1 MSLSLRSKL
10 SLTLGGLLTVVLSV
24 GFLGIYWSERSAIL
38 KKTAE
43 GQAALLAQFAQT
55 CTDALAVDDELA
67 LLNAAAA
74 LQRIPT
80 VRQAYCRDGRGR
92 VLGEGPSNPSAK
104 SDLRLFRQSIRVRSG
119 KQAEAVI
126 AYSNTA
132 VEAEVRQSLQGA
144 ARRIVSVS
152 VVTLGVG
159 ILAALVVA
167 GQLIRPL
174 QKIAWGTRQIAAGR
188 LSYRLHLGRGD
199 ELGRLADD
207 FDRMAE
213 RLGELDRMKE
223 DFVSNVT
230 HELRSPLSAIQSYV
244 NLMTEDFRAGRHG
257 NTMDHLT
264 VVRNN
269 ATRLAKFVNDILDLA
284 KIEAGSGK
292 LRLTSVPVFEILLE
306 VETLFR
312 LKARENAISL
322 TVAPPDPAL
331 TAHADE
337 GAVHQIITNLVS
349 NALKFT
355 PAGGQVT
362 LSATSTVSSAND
374 PLLAQSLN
382 NADPDHKNRIFMRLS
397 VSDTGRGID
406 RESLARIFDRF
417 EQVKE
422 AKDSVKGLKGS
433 GLGLAISRGLAEA
446 QGGKLLAESVPGQG
460 SVFSLYLPKVQ

>member
-1 MSLSLRSKL
+1 MAKN
-10 SLTLGGLLTVVLSV
+10 
-24 GFLGIYWSERSAIL
+24 
-38 KKTAE
+38 
-43 GQAALLAQFAQT
+43 
-55 CTDALAVDDELA
+55 D
-67 LLNAAAA
+67 
-74 LQRIPT
+74 LQ
-80 VRQAYCRDGRGR
+80 
-92 VLGEGPSNPSAK
+92 
-104 SDLRLFRQSIRVRSG
+104 LFRQSVRVRSG

-126 AYSNTA
+126 AYSKTA
-132 VEAEVRQSLQGA
+132 VEAEVQHSLQGA

-159 ILAALVVA
+159 ILAALLVA
-167 GQLIRPL
+167 GQMIRPL
-174 QKIAWGTRQIAAGR
+174 QKIARGTQQIAAGR

-244 NLMTEDFRAGRHG
+244 NLMTEDVRSGRHG

-264 VVRNN
+264 VIRNN
-269 ATRLAKFVNDILDLA
+269 ALRLSKFVNDILDLA
-284 KIEAGSGK
+284 KIEARSGGLK
-292 LRLTSVPVFEILLE
+292 LKPVSVFEIISE

-312 LKARENAISL
+312 LKAQENTISL
-322 TVAPPDPAL
+322 TVASPDPTL

-362 LSATSTVSSAND
+362 LSATSTVSAAND
-374 PLLAQSLN
+374 PLLAQCLN
-382 NADPDHKNRIFMRLS
+382 NADPVEKKRFFMRLS

-406 RESLARIFDRF
+406 RENLARIFDRF

-422 AKDSVKGLKGS
+422 AKDSVKGVKGS

-446 QGGKLLAESVPGQG
+446 QGGRLLAESVLGQG